1 LTYQGETSK
10 LATDHATPN
19 FGALSEAKSCWEH
32 SQVVLFSA
40 PFGQSLSYRKGAENG
55 PRAVLEASRNLE
67 LFDLELTLEPS
78 AVGIHTFPLPTE
90 QEVSSF
96 HSMDRWVYQ
105 TAKAILDSGKFPVL
119 VGGEHSVSLG
129 NIRRA
134 AEVFDK
140 LSVLCLDAH
149 ADMRDEYEGNRFSHA
164 CVMRRCMDMVRPV
177 LVGIRSLAAEEYEFL
192 SETDIFLLPAG
203 EFLRDEGSL
212 ERLLGALSR
221 RVYLSVDLDVLD
233 PSEMPS
239 VGTPEPGGLSWYDVL
254 RIIRRVAEEKEIV
267 AADFVELSPIPD
279 NVGPDF
285 LAAKLIYKTIGY
297 VFFCGKP
304 R

>member
-1 LTYQGETSK
+1 M
-10 LATDHATPN
+10 ATDHATPN
-19 FGALSEAKSCWEH
+19 FGDLSEAKSCWER

-40 PFGQSLSYRKGAENG
+40 PFGQSLSYRKGAENA
-55 PRAVLEASRNLE
+55 PRALLEASRNLE
-67 LFDLELTLEPS
+67 LFDLELEVEPS
-78 AVGIHTFPLPTE
+78 TVGIHTFPLPA
-90 QEVSSF
+90 QKDASSF
-96 HSMDRWVYQ
+96 HSMDRWVYH
-105 TAKAILDSGKFPVL
+105 TARAILDAGKFPVL
-119 VGGEHSVSLG
+119 LGGEHSVSLG

-134 AEVFDK
+134 AEVFDG

-149 ADMRDEYEGNRFSHA
+149 ADMRDEYEGNPFSHA
-164 CVMRRCMDMVRPV
+164 CVMRRCMDLVHPV
-177 LVGIRSLAAEEYEFL
+177 LVGIRSLSAEEYEFL
-192 SETDIFLLPAG
+192 SETDILLLTAR
-203 EFLRDEGSL
+203 EVLRDEGSL
-212 ERLLGALSR
+212 ERLLHALSR

-267 AADFVELSPIPD
+267 AADFVELSPLPH

-304 R
+304 RKTDLSCR